1 MFGVRRSPF
10 AVRGSPRVRGLE
22 FGVGEIGLVRSLEI
36 SQAKAI
42 AKFQGSGAAQEK
54 MGFKMKAK
62 RRGLLPTVCERCR
75 LEGVDGGEPFNSES
89 EVRESFSSVVVFGY
103 WATQTPRTSRT
114 NL

>member
-1 MFGVRRSPF
+1 
-10 AVRGSPRVRGLE
+10 LE

-54 MGFKMKAK
+54 MGFKMEAN
-62 RRGLLPTVCERCR
+62 RVVGFLPTVCERCR

>member
-1 MFGVRRSPF
+1 VFGVRRSPF

-54 MGFKMKAK
+54 MGFKMEAN
-62 RRGLLPTVCERCR
+62 R
-75 LEGVDGGEPFNSES
+75 
-89 EVRESFSSVVVFGY
+89 VVGFF
-103 WATQTPRTSRT
+103 PRFVSDAD
-114 NL
+114 